1 MCGGSGLVSSE
12 VEAKVTRS
20 NLAAQTSYY
29 SGQSDAQKRV
39 ETENRNISSE
49 ASDRRWQA
57 TASAARR
64 AAEAKAAESQRQTS
78 PIEAARR
85 LDAAARDA
93 QTPAGKLALK
103 MKEARPGMDLERAAK
118 ITAERAAADAQQ
130 AAKSIT
136 HWNSLWTP
144 EARFKKRRF

>member
-1 MCGGSGLVSSE
+1 MCGGSGPVSSE

-64 AAEAKAAESQRQTS
+64 EAEAKAAESQRQNS
-78 PIEAARR
+78 AVDAARR
-85 LDAAARDA
+85 LDAAA
-93 QTPAGKLALK
+93 TPAGKLALK
-103 MKEARPGMDLERAAK
+103 MKEERATKIAAEGLAK
-118 ITAERAAADAQQ
+118 SKAVAAEH
-130 AAKSIT
+130 AAKSIAY
-136 HWNSLWTP
+136 WNIRWGKS
-144 EARFKKRRF
+144 